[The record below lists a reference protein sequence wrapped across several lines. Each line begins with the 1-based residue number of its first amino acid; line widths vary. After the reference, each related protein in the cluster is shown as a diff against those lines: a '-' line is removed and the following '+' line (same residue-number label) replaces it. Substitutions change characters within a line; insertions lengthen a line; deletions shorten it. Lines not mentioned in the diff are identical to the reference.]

1 MSQPL
6 GDDRIQHLQ
15 MLQSA
20 IARMAGAAA
29 AIKNLSLII
38 VAGALAF
45 VASSK
50 EPTLA
55 LFAAV
60 ITVAF
65 WLLDARYLQ
74 QEKWFRDMFDKE
86 RALDPSEH
94 ASFAMT
100 PSQEIR
106 DKTSIFYGLKSWST
120 WGLYGSVIV
129 FLLILWCVLPGSNA
143 AAAGGCSHG

>member
-1 MSQPL
+1 MSEPL
-6 GDDRIQHLQ
+6 GNDRIQHLQ
-15 MLQSA
+15 MLQAA
-20 IARMAGAAA
+20 ITRMAGAAA

-45 VASSK
+45 VATSK

-60 ITVAF
+60 LTVAF

-74 QEKWFRDMFDKE
+74 QEKWFRDMYDRE
-86 RALDPSEH
+86 RGLDPSER

-100 PSQEIR
+100 PSAEIR
-106 DKTSIFYGLKSWST
+106 GATGIGYGLTSWST
-120 WGLYGSVIV
+120 WGLYAPVIV
-129 FLLILWCVLPGSNA
+129 FLLILWFVLPA
-143 AAAGGCSHG
+143 AAAASEGCAYG